1 MGEHGYNFGFSCDN
15 SILNDFCNMNYIIH
29 TPSGARVKKEIVDN
43 NNHTAEMQDI

>member
-1 MGEHGYNFGFSCDN
+1 
-15 SILNDFCNMNYIIH
+15 MNYIIH